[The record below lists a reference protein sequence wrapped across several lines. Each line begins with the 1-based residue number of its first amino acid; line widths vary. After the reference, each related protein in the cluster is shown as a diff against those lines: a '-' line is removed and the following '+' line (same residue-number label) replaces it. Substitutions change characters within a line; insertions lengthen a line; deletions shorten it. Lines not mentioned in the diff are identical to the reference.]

1 MNLWKRRKTILGI
14 AAVLALA
21 LLPASISLVSG
32 DPLDSGLPVT
42 VQILLINTFI
52 FAVYAISY
60 DILMGYT
67 GILSFGHA
75 MFFGTGAYIVG
86 ILLKH
91 FGWSIWPAL
100 LVVIVIAVIQ
110 SLIVGLL
117 SLRVHGIYFAMVTLA
132 LAEGFFKLAQANDFI
147 AYTGAKDGLHGIPL
161 VDYLS
166 RTQNFLRFYL
176 VALAFMV
183 VMYLIARRLVDS
195 PTGRAMQALR
205 ENEDRAAAIG
215 FNPLAYRLVALV
227 FSGVMA
233 ALAGSLYAL
242 WQGFADPGLLGIN
255 TTIDA
260 LLMVIIGGAGTLV
273 GPILGAGALEILGDV
288 LNRTFG
294 PRWPLVF
301 GLAYVLIVIFLPYG
315 IVGTWQRRK
324 LDLRAGWQRLAAL
337 LRIRTP
343 SSSQATE

>member
-1 MNLWKRRKTILGI
+1 MKIRSKLLGI
-14 AAVLALA
+14 AAVAALA
-21 LLPASISLVSG
+21 LLPLLVSAITG
-32 DPLDSGLPVT
+32 DPLDTGLPVT
-42 VQILLINTFI
+42 IQILLINTFI
-52 FAVYAISY
+52 LAVYAISY

-75 MFFGTGAYIVG
+75 MFFGTGAYVVG

-91 FGWSIWPAL
+91 FGWSLWPAL
-100 LVVIVIAVIQ
+100 VVVVVVAVVQ

-117 SLRVHGIYFAMVTLA
+117 SLRVHGIYFTMVTLA

-161 VDYLS
+161 VGYLS
-166 RTQNFLRFYL
+166 RTQHFIRFYL

-183 VMYLIARRLVDS
+183 VMYLIARRLVES
-195 PTGRAMQALR
+195 PTGRAMLALR
-205 ENEDRAAAIG
+205 ENEDRAAALG
-215 FNPLAYRLVALV
+215 YYPLAYKLVALV

-233 ALAGSLYAL
+233 ALAGSLAAL
-242 WQGFADPGLLGIN
+242 WQGFAEPGFLGIN

-260 LLMVIIGGAGTLV
+260 LLMVIIGGAGTLI

-301 GLAYVLIVIFLPYG
+301 GLAYVLIVIFLPHG
-315 IVGTWQRRK
+315 IVGTWRRRGF
-324 LDLRAGWQRLAAL
+324 DLRTGWKRLADL
-337 LRIRTP
+337 VRPIRP
-343 SSSQATE
+343 SSSQPAE

>member
-1 MNLWKRRKTILGI
+1 MTTRSKLLGI
-14 AAVLALA
+14 IAVIVLACLPA
-21 LLPASISLVSG
+21 LLSLATG

-75 MFFGTGAYIVG
+75 MFFGTGAYVVG

-100 LVVIVIAVIQ
+100 GVVIVIAIVQ
-110 SLIVGLL
+110 GLIVGLL
-117 SLRVHGIYFAMVTLA
+117 SLRVRGIYFTMVTLA
-132 LAEGFFKLAQANDFI
+132 LAEGFYKLAQANDFVD
-147 AYTGAKDGLHGIPL
+147 YTGAKDGLHGIPL
-161 VDYLS
+161 VGFLS
-166 RTQNFLRFYL
+166 RTENFLRFYL

-183 VMYLIARRLVDS
+183 IMYLLARRLVDS
-195 PTGRAMQALR
+195 PTGRVMLALR

-233 ALAGSLYAL
+233 ALAGSLTAL
-242 WQGFADPGLLGIN
+242 WQGFVDPGFLGIN

-260 LLMVIIGGAGTLV
+260 LLMVIIGGAGTLI

-324 LDLRAGWQRLAAL
+324 LDIRAGWERLTEL
-337 LRIRTP
+337 VRPRSP
-343 SSSQATE
+343 SSSKATEG